1 MDLNFIRTNTQ
12 EDRLT
17 MKDGDITI
25 DYMIKVQKPKRPL
38 ATEIKSYKIT
48 KHPRYEHTEF
58 IES

>member
-1 MDLNFIRTNTQ
+1 
-12 EDRLT
+12 